1 MGDIV
6 DLDVADNSVRHRKP
20 AIGVS
25 RNGCIWTPPHCKHSD
40 DDKHGATA
48 YVYSASVVG
57 IR

>member
-25 RNGCIWTPPHCKHSD
+25 RNGCFWPL
-40 DDKHGATA
+40 A
-48 YVYSASVVG
+48 ASHFGEIDVV
-57 IR
+57 